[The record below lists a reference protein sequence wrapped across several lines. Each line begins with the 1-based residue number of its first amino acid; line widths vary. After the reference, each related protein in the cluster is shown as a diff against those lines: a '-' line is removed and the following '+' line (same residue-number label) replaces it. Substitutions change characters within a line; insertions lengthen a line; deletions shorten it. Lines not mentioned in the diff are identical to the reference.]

1 MKQIDYGT
9 GSISKNI
16 MRAAGPMI
24 AAQVLSL
31 LYNVVDRMYIGR
43 IEGVGMQ
50 ALAGVGLCFPLI
62 SLINAFANL
71 YASGGASL
79 CAIESGRKNHQKAE
93 NYINTSFALIVITA
107 ILLSVFGFVFCE
119 KILYAFGAS
128 QTTILYALPYMQIYI
143 IGTLFSMISLGLNPF
158 INAQGYP
165 TIGMVT
171 ILIGAILN
179 IVLDPIFIFS
189 FHLGIQGAAI
199 ASVLAQIVSAIFVLR
214 FLTSKKAEYR
224 LRFFSLGVAEFWDCT
239 KNIVSL
245 GMAGF
250 VMQCTNSLVQ
260 IISNNVLNQY
270 GGDLYISIMTIVNS
284 VRQILDTII
293 FGLADGTSPILSY
306 NYGARYYKRV
316 KKTIWALTAIA
327 CLYTSVVWILIL
339 AFPALFIQLF
349 NQEPQL
355 IELCIPAL
363 RLYFFAFFF
372 QALQYAGQTTFK
384 ALNKRNQA
392 IFFSLFRKVIIVIPL
407 TLWLPNLFNMGAI
420 GVFAAEP
427 ISNFVGGSICFIT
440 MLVTVFPELNQANE
454 YEKF

>member
-107 ILLSVFGFVFCE
+107 ILLSVFGFLFCE
-119 KILYAFGAS
+119 KILYVFGAS

-363 RLYFFAFFF
+363 RLYFFTFFF

-454 YEKF
+454 

>member
-107 ILLSVFGFVFCE
+107 ILLSVFGFLFCE

-199 ASVLAQIVSAIFVLR
+199 ASVLAQIVSAIFILR

-327 CLYTSVVWILIL
+327 CLYTSVVWILVL

-454 YEKF
+454 

>member
-1 MKQIDYGT
+1 M
-9 GSISKNI
+9 
-16 MRAAGPMI
+16 
-24 AAQVLSL
+24 
-31 LYNVVDRMYIGR
+31 
-43 IEGVGMQ
+43 
-50 ALAGVGLCFPLI
+50 I

-107 ILLSVFGFVFCE
+107 ILLSVFGFLFCE
-119 KILYAFGAS
+119 KILYVFGAS

-363 RLYFFAFFF
+363 RLYFFTFFF

-454 YEKF
+454 

>member
-327 CLYTSVVWILIL
+327 CLYTSVVWILVL

>member
-16 MRAAGPMI
+16 MRAAGLMI

-107 ILLSVFGFVFCE
+107 ILLSVFGFLFCE

-199 ASVLAQIVSAIFVLR
+199 ASVLAQIVSAIFILR

-427 ISNFVGGSICFIT
+427 ISNFFGGSICFIT

-454 YEKF
+454 

>member
-107 ILLSVFGFVFCE
+107 ILLSVFGFLFCE

-189 FHLGIQGAAI
+189 FHLDIQGAAI

-224 LRFFSLGVAEFWDCT
+224 LRFFSLGMAEFWDCT

-427 ISNFVGGSICFIT
+427 ISNFFGGSICFIT

-454 YEKF
+454 

>member
-16 MRAAGPMI
+16 MRAAGLMI

-107 ILLSVFGFVFCE
+107 ILLSVFGFLFCE

-158 INAQGYP
+158 INGQGYP

-199 ASVLAQIVSAIFVLR
+199 ASVLAQIVSAIFILR

-427 ISNFVGGSICFIT
+427 NSNFVGGSICFIT

-454 YEKF
+454 

>member
-107 ILLSVFGFVFCE
+107 ILLSVFGFLFCE
-119 KILYAFGAS
+119 KILYVFGAS

-454 YEKF
+454 

>member
-224 LRFFSLGVAEFWDCT
+224 LRFFSLGMAEFWDCT

-327 CLYTSVVWILIL
+327 CLYTSVVWILVL

>member
-24 AAQVLSL
+24 AAHVLSL

-327 CLYTSVVWILIL
+327 CLYTSVVWILVL

-392 IFFSLFRKVIIVIPL
+392 IFFSLFRKVIIVIPVSYTHL
-407 TLWLPNLFNMGAI
+407 RAHET
-420 GVFAAEP
+420 
-427 ISNFVGGSICFIT
+427 
-440 MLVTVFPELNQANE
+440 
-454 YEKF
+454 

>member
-107 ILLSVFGFVFCE
+107 ILLSVFGFLFCE

-189 FHLGIQGAAI
+189 FRLDIQGAAI

-224 LRFFSLGVAEFWDCT
+224 LRFFSLGMAEFWDCT

-427 ISNFVGGSICFIT
+427 ISNFFGGSICFIT

-454 YEKF
+454 

>member
-79 CAIESGRKNHQKAE
+79 CAIESDRKNHQKAE

-107 ILLSVFGFVFCE
+107 ILLSVFGFLFCE

-189 FHLGIQGAAI
+189 FHLDIQGAAI

-224 LRFFSLGVAEFWDCT
+224 LRFFSLGMAEFWDCT

-427 ISNFVGGSICFIT
+427 ISNFFGGSICFIT

-454 YEKF
+454 

>member
-1 MKQIDYGT
+1 
-9 GSISKNI
+9 

-107 ILLSVFGFVFCE
+107 ILLSVFGFLFCE

-189 FHLGIQGAAI
+189 FHLDIQGAAI

-224 LRFFSLGVAEFWDCT
+224 LRFFSLGMAEFWDCT

-427 ISNFVGGSICFIT
+427 ISNFFGGSICFIT

-454 YEKF
+454 

>member
-107 ILLSVFGFVFCE
+107 ILLSVFGFLFCE

-199 ASVLAQIVSAIFVLR
+199 ASVLAQIVSAIFILR

-224 LRFFSLGVAEFWDCT
+224 LRF
-239 KNIVSL
+239 
-245 GMAGF
+245 
-250 VMQCTNSLVQ
+250 
-260 IISNNVLNQY
+260 
-270 GGDLYISIMTIVNS
+270 
-284 VRQILDTII
+284 
-293 FGLADGTSPILSY
+293 
-306 NYGARYYKRV
+306 
-316 KKTIWALTAIA
+316 
-327 CLYTSVVWILIL
+327 
-339 AFPALFIQLF
+339 
-349 NQEPQL
+349 
-355 IELCIPAL
+355 
-363 RLYFFAFFF
+363 
-372 QALQYAGQTTFK
+372 
-384 ALNKRNQA
+384 
-392 IFFSLFRKVIIVIPL
+392 
-407 TLWLPNLFNMGAI
+407 
-420 GVFAAEP
+420 
-427 ISNFVGGSICFIT
+427 
-440 MLVTVFPELNQANE
+440 
-454 YEKF
+454 

>member
-107 ILLSVFGFVFCE
+107 ILLSVFGFLFCE
-119 KILYAFGAS
+119 KILYVFGAS

-392 IFFSLFRKVIIVIPL
+392 IFFSLFRKVIIVIP
-407 TLWLPNLFNMGAI
+407 
-420 GVFAAEP
+420 
-427 ISNFVGGSICFIT
+427 
-440 MLVTVFPELNQANE
+440 
-454 YEKF
+454 

>member
-107 ILLSVFGFVFCE
+107 ILLSVFGFLFCE

-158 INAQGYP
+158 I
-165 TIGMVT
+165 
-171 ILIGAILN
+171 
-179 IVLDPIFIFS
+179 
-189 FHLGIQGAAI
+189 
-199 ASVLAQIVSAIFVLR
+199 
-214 FLTSKKAEYR
+214 EY
-224 LRFFSLGVAEFWDCT
+224 S
-239 KNIVSL
+239 
-245 GMAGF
+245 
-250 VMQCTNSLVQ
+250 TN
-260 IISNNVLNQY
+260 
-270 GGDLYISIMTIVNS
+270 
-284 VRQILDTII
+284 
-293 FGLADGTSPILSY
+293 
-306 NYGARYYKRV
+306 
-316 KKTIWALTAIA
+316 
-327 CLYTSVVWILIL
+327 
-339 AFPALFIQLF
+339 
-349 NQEPQL
+349 
-355 IELCIPAL
+355 
-363 RLYFFAFFF
+363 
-372 QALQYAGQTTFK
+372 
-384 ALNKRNQA
+384 
-392 IFFSLFRKVIIVIPL
+392 
-407 TLWLPNLFNMGAI
+407 
-420 GVFAAEP
+420 
-427 ISNFVGGSICFIT
+427 
-440 MLVTVFPELNQANE
+440 
-454 YEKF
+454 

>member
-1 MKQIDYGT
+1 
-9 GSISKNI
+9 

-107 ILLSVFGFVFCE
+107 ILLSVFGFLFCE

-189 FHLGIQGAAI
+189 FHLDIQGAAI

-224 LRFFSLGVAEFWDCT
+224 LRFFSLGMAEFWDCT

-427 ISNFVGGSICFIT
+427 ISNFFGGSICFIT
-440 MLVTVFPELNQANE
+440 MLVTVFPELNLSLIHI
-454 YEKF
+454 

>member
-107 ILLSVFGFVFCE
+107 ILLSVFGFLFCE

-199 ASVLAQIVSAIFVLR
+199 ASVLAQIVSAIFILR

-420 GVFAAEP
+420 GVFTAEP
-427 ISNFVGGSICFIT
+427 ISNFFGGSICFIT

-454 YEKF
+454 

>member
-16 MRAAGPMI
+16 MRAAGLMI

-107 ILLSVFGFVFCE
+107 ILLSVFGFLFCE

-199 ASVLAQIVSAIFVLR
+199 ASVLAQIVSAIFILR

-420 GVFAAEP
+420 GVFTAEP
-427 ISNFVGGSICFIT
+427 ISNFFGGSICFIT

-454 YEKF
+454 

>member
-31 LYNVVDRMYIGR
+31 LYDVVDRMYIGR

-107 ILLSVFGFVFCE
+107 ILLSVFGFLFCE
-119 KILYAFGAS
+119 KILYVFGAS

-454 YEKF
+454 

>member
-107 ILLSVFGFVFCE
+107 ILLSVFGFLFCE

-199 ASVLAQIVSAIFVLR
+199 ASVLAQIVSAIFILR

-306 NYGARYYKRV
+306 YYKRV

-420 GVFAAEP
+420 GVFTAEP
-427 ISNFVGGSICFIT
+427 ISNFFGGSICFIT

-454 YEKF
+454 